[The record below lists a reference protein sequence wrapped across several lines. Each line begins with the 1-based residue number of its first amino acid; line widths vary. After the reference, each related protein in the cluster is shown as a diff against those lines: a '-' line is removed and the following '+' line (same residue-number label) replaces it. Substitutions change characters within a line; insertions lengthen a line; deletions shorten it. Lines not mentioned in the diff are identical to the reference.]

1 MLLYCLHIDV
11 NEKLQKI
18 TSSDVRRFILALTDD
33 FEDEL
38 KSKINFHIG
47 DKDFLSNTQRKIP
60 YLLFAKPTAD
70 RFNLFAYGEI
80 GLEILE
86 KIKEIFPDSFYLKKQ
101 RFTLK
106 KLIINEPESI
116 MPKSSA
122 KEIHYK
128 TKTPIML
135 FRNKRRKVFDGILHH
150 NEDLAKRDI
159 EFQKAINDLIVKNL
173 RYHLKT
179 LVKDKEY
186 GFLDDIKLNWQ
197 EFKIIKIQN
206 RDSFEPVVVGEFNT
220 PWELPRFIGQ
230 RIGDGFGEI
239 IKLNSI

>member
-1 MLLYCLHIDV
+1 MLLYSLQIDV

-33 FEDEL
+33 FEDGL
-38 KSKINFHIG
+38 KSKINFHIS

-60 YLLFAKPTAD
+60 YLLFAKPTRD
-70 RFNLFAYGEI
+70 SFNLFAYGEI

-86 KIKEIFPDSFYLKKQ
+86 KIKEIFPDSFYLMKQ
-101 RFTLK
+101 KFTLK

-116 MPKSSA
+116 MPKSFA

-173 RYHLKT
+173 RYQLKT

-197 EFKIIKIQN
+197 KFKIIKIQN
-206 RDSFEPVVVGEFNT
+206 RDSFEPVVVGEFRT
-220 PWELPRFIGQ
+220 SWELPRFIGQ

>member
-1 MLLYCLHIDV
+1 M
-11 NEKLQKI
+11 KQK
-18 TSSDVRRFILALTDD
+18 
-33 FEDEL
+33 
-38 KSKINFHIG
+38 
-47 DKDFLSNTQRKIP
+47 
-60 YLLFAKPTAD
+60 
-70 RFNLFAYGEI
+70 
-80 GLEILE
+80 
-86 KIKEIFPDSFYLKKQ
+86 
-101 RFTLK
+101 FTLK

-116 MPKSSA
+116 MPKSFA

-173 RYHLKT
+173 RYQLKT

-197 EFKIIKIQN
+197 KFKIIKIQN
-206 RDSFEPVVVGEFNT
+206 RDSFEPVVVGEFRT
-220 PWELPRFIGQ
+220 SWELPRFIGQ

>member
-1 MLLYCLHIDV
+1 MLLYYLQIDL

-18 TSSDVRRFILALTDD
+18 TSSDIRRFILAFSDD
-33 FEDEL
+33 FEDGL
-38 KSKINFHIG
+38 KSKINFHID
-47 DKDFLSNTQRKIP
+47 DKDFLSNMQRKIP
-60 YLLFAKPTAD
+60 YLLFAKPMGD
-70 RFNLFAYGEI
+70 SFSLFAYGEI

-86 KIKEIFPDSFYLKKQ
+86 RIKGIFPDSFYLKKQ
-101 RFTLK
+101 KFTLK

-116 MPKSSA
+116 MTKSSA

-150 NEDLAKRDI
+150 NEDLVKRDI

-173 RYHLKT
+173 RYQLKI

-186 GFLDDIKLNWQ
+186 AFLDNIKLNWQ

-206 RDSFEPVVVGEFNT
+206 RDSFEPVVVGEFSSS
-220 PWELPRFIGQ
+220 WELPRFIGQ

>member
-1 MLLYCLHIDV
+1 MLVYYLEIVLE
-11 NEKLQKI
+11 EKSQKI

-38 KSKINFHIG
+38 KSKINFHISE
-47 DKDFLSNTQRKIP
+47 KDFESNTQRKIP
-60 YLLFAKPTAD
+60 YLLFAKPTGD
-70 RFNLFAYGEI
+70 SFSLFAYGEI

-86 KIKEIFPDSFYLKKQ
+86 KIKEVFPNIFYLKKQ
-101 RFTLK
+101 KFTLK

-150 NEDLAKRDI
+150 NDDLVKRDI

-173 RYHLKT
+173 RYQLKT

-186 GFLDDIKLNWQ
+186 GFLDDIKLDWQ

-206 RDSFEPVVVGEFNT
+206 RDSFEPVVVGEFSAH
-220 PWELPRFIGQ
+220 WELPRFI
-230 RIGDGFGEI
+230 R
-239 IKLNSI
+239 

>member
-38 KSKINFHIG
+38 KSKINFHISN
-47 DKDFLSNTQRKIP
+47 KDFLSNTQRKIP
-60 YLLFAKPTAD
+60 YLLFAKPIGD
-70 RFNLFAYGEI
+70 RFSLFAYGEI
-80 GLEILE
+80 GMEILE
-86 KIKEIFPDSFYLKKQ
+86 KIKDIFPDNFYLKKQ
-101 RFTLK
+101 KFTLK
-106 KLIINEPESI
+106 KLIINEPASI

-186 GFLDDIKLNWQ
+186 KFLDDIKLNWQ

-206 RDSFEPVVVGEFNT
+206 RDSFEPVVVGEFRT
-220 PWELPRFIGQ
+220 SWELPRFIGQ